1 MFQILTSYGILVT
14 FYTYFSGLEFRLNNN
29 IIYIFFSI
37 GHIHYGTY
45 HQIYF
50 IFLVGD
56 EQGLGSHGLYIFK
69 IPDGP
74 GLVKPALNANSF
86 SPPAKEN

>member
-1 MFQILTSYGILVT
+1 
-14 FYTYFSGLEFRLNNN
+14 
-29 IIYIFFSI
+29 
-37 GHIHYGTY
+37 
-45 HQIYF
+45 
-50 IFLVGD
+50 LVGD

>member
-1 MFQILTSYGILVT
+1 MDS
-14 FYTYFSGLEFRLNNN
+14 YFSGLEFRLNNN
-29 IIYIFFSI
+29 IIFFFFHRTYIVPS
-37 GHIHYGTY
+37 TY

-50 IFLVGD
+50 ILLVGD
-56 EQGLGSHGLYIFK
+56 EEGLGSHGLYIFK